1 MQLTKYYTIRTKIIE
16 SKQQYVRNY
25 LFKFPFAGYGYAIC
39 GGPDS
44 SVFAA
49 MGEWIFICET
59 PHSTD
64 ASDNRN
70 ATCVS
75 DAPSE
80 TILDNELII
89 KFYYV
94 FNDSP
99 HIVH

>member
-1 MQLTKYYTIRTKIIE
+1 MGTKMVLRQTNLD
-16 SKQQYVRNY
+16 NY

-49 MGEWIFICET
+49 MGEWIFICDT
-59 PHSTD
+59 PHNTD
-64 ASDNRN
+64 ASDSRN

-80 TILDNELII
+80 TYTQLVNG
-89 KFYYV
+89 FMV
-94 FNDSP
+94 
-99 HIVH
+99 

>member
-1 MQLTKYYTIRTKIIE
+1 MQIRKYYTIGSKNLNYRKQTK
-16 SKQQYVRNY
+16 VHNY

-49 MGEWIFICET
+49 MGEWIFICDT
-59 PHSTD
+59 PQSTD
-64 ASDNRN
+64 ASDSRN

-80 TILDNELII
+80 TIYNTYWISDLYY
-89 KFYYV
+89 KF
-94 FNDSP
+94 
-99 HIVH
+99 